1 MFPLSSLAN
10 TTDKNETIYQEN
22 PNTNDLQYN
31 LENYG
36 LLLENNNQELITKDT
51 LVLQPQIWSVLLK
64 SLLKKRWGKK

>member
-31 LENYG
+31 LENHG
-36 LLLENNNQELITKDT
+36 LLLGNNNQELITEDT
-51 LVLQPQIWSVLLK
+51 LILQPQIWSVLLRA
-64 SLLKKRWGKK
+64 LI